1 MSKPA
6 IAAALIAAMI
16 TGAALSTQAQAQAP
30 RAVTR
35 AEVIANSDKQFAA
48 MDANH
53 DGILTRAEM
62 DNFARNQVIGAAME
76 RNKAMFD
83 ALDTNHDGKLSRE
96 EFAKL
101 IGQLPTPN
109 TGPLFAHLDPKHT
122 GKVTRDAF
130 RAAAMANF
138 NKVDTNHDG
147 VVTPAEQRAA
157 ATHSGR

>member
-6 IAAALIAAMI
+6 ILAALLV
-16 TGAALSTQAQAQAP
+16 GAALSASAQAQAP

-35 AEVIANSDKQFAA
+35 AEVLANADKQFAA

-53 DGILTRAEM
+53 DGILTRAEL

-101 IGQLPTPN
+101 IGQLPAPN
-109 TGPLFAHLDPKHT
+109 TGPLYAKLDPKHS

-130 RAAAMANF
+130 RAAALANF

-157 ATHSGR
+157 ATHAGR

>member
-6 IAAALIAAMI
+6 ILAALLV
-16 TGAALSTQAQAQAP
+16 GVALSTSAQAQAP

-35 AEVIANSDKQFAA
+35 AEVLANSDKQFAA

-53 DGILTRAEM
+53 DGILTRAEL

-101 IGQLPTPN
+101 IGQLQVPN
-109 TGPLFAHLDPKHT
+109 TGPLYARLDPKHS

-130 RAAAMANF
+130 RAAALANF

-157 ATHSGR
+157 ATHAGR

>member
-1 MSKPA
+1 MLKT
-6 IAAALIAAMI
+6 AAALIALIALP
-16 TGAALSTQAQAQAP
+16 AAAQAQGQP
-30 RAVTR
+30 QSITR
-35 AEVIANSDKQFAA
+35 AQVVSNADRQFAA

-53 DGILTRAEM
+53 DGVLTRAEM

-109 TGPLFAHLDPKHT
+109 TGPLFAKLDPRHT
-122 GKVTRDAF
+122 GKITRDAF
-130 RAAAMANF
+130 RAAALVNF

-147 VVTPAEQRAA
+147 IVTPAEQRAA
-157 ATHSGR
+157 AMKGRR

>member
-6 IAAALIAAMI
+6 ILAALLV
-16 TGAALSTQAQAQAP
+16 GVALSTSAQAQAP

-35 AEVIANSDKQFAA
+35 AEVLANSDKQFAA

-53 DGILTRAEM
+53 DGILTRAEL

-101 IGQLPTPN
+101 IGQLPVPN
-109 TGPLFAHLDPKHT
+109 TGPLYARLDPKHS

-130 RAAAMANF
+130 LAAALVNF
-138 NKVDTNHDG
+138 NTVDTNHDG
-147 VVTPAEQRAA
+147 IVTPAEQRAA
-157 ATHSGR
+157 ATHAGR